1 MRHSRTAL
9 GVIFAIGLVG
19 FMHGAPAPQASDDLA
34 ERISRAEALDR
45 YNNPDALAA
54 YQSALAVAQSESD
67 RQHIARRL
75 AVLALQS
82 GDTDAA
88 RSAVDAYRQANGTG
102 WTDTDLQPEST
113 ELGDYGIAEIPG
125 IKDGFLRMAALA
137 TDLDPKELL
146 PALARNL
153 AAHGFR
159 VTLDSLRETEYLK
172 LIKQYISQAR
182 ELRQFAGDN
191 NTLDVPSCESAETA
205 QLLKTLGYRL
215 RNECGAEA
223 VLETVN
229 PSRAFLSIDSAF
241 PLTDLEDAYRRDV
254 GFHRPYGVVE
264 VPVLFG
270 TEYWQDIA
278 GNDDEGEFIDIF
290 LSDPA
295 LARLYAAMS
304 KMHRPTA
311 LALRETGD
319 AETLKNYAPVFDFFG
334 RSFELQD
341 GRAVTP
347 GGASAKAKWAELAG
361 VSPDK
366 GAAFFIAMAQQ
377 DDGWMAAYFDALSR
391 VSGPALTYLTSPERM
406 ERFYGAL
413 RGQVTSPGPAR
424 PIFRATAD
432 LLLLTARLDFDA
444 ATGQPRIPG
453 TIAAWSNLFQTHPHG
468 KYDGKL
474 TRSAENWRD
483 PDDLIEALF
492 ALSRKVVDNEPLE
505 IFLIITNLERRREQ
519 PLAPATVERLI
530 LEYPQF
536 GAQFSFLAESPA
548 LTDRT
553 IIAFLDSLQSIDR
566 INSLRRRADIVG
578 SQQALVSL
586 WQILVR
592 EGQIRPTEADESLYD
607 ISTALGNVRRNN
619 EELFQATRAG
629 VQRLFE
635 AAGANAGS
643 EPHQA
648 LVGLLVGRP
657 GPGEALHHDEVA
669 AQFNSLF
676 AQQRLVSIKTLFDLA
691 DHLERVSRGESFN
704 VAMAN
709 RLAETISDVR
719 LPQSE
724 LSTEESNAI
733 GIENGVDR
741 HIRQQRDLNLRR
753 MVDQADG
760 NPTELLEIRGEIAP
774 MLRDSLVGLVY
785 VYYSPPGA
793 ELIRS
798 NPLFVRSHD
807 FAGSEGRYSWN
818 KPRDRGVGWPA
829 SAGGRLVG
837 SLAGLP
843 YALNHA
849 EQNFLVP
856 EMRQALIWQ
865 DLAPQVLL
873 GATVPSWWNVTPEE
887 LHYVGLHLRMGRALV
902 VGTKLDETLKQKV
915 FAVLHRR
922 VGPAR
927 IWQVQTEL
935 AAGRIDAALE
945 ALTPTEYFD
954 LAASFASDDT
964 HYGAPFVSEIRR
976 LRSEHPERLSTEN
989 LSKTFGVP
997 HPELSGTFR
1006 PELLGLPLFPTMMG
1020 YSSRVLAESWEST
1033 NLYWAALADEA
1044 RLEPAEMN
1052 LQVPVWTQQ
1061 AIEQIFATHLDDWPA
1076 LLRSIRIVGNRYRD
1090 SLRSANSEQDGS
1102 QLVGQT
1108 R

>member
-1 MRHSRTAL
+1 M
-9 GVIFAIGLVG
+9 GLTG
-19 FMHGAPAPQASDDLA
+19 LTYGAPAPQSADDLA
-34 ERISRAEALDR
+34 QLISRAETLDR
-45 YNNPDALAA
+45 YNNPGALAA
-54 YQSALAVAQSESD
+54 YQSALIAAQSESD
-67 RQHIARRL
+67 RQRIARRL
-75 AVLALQS
+75 AVLALES

-88 RSAVDAYRQANGTG
+88 RSAIDAYRQANGTG
-102 WTDTDLQPEST
+102 WNSGDLSIESS
-113 ELGDYGIAEIPG
+113 EPAVAEDFGMIEIPG
-125 IKDGFLRMAALA
+125 IKDGFLRMAALS
-137 TDLDPKELL
+137 TEIKPKELL

-159 VTLDSLRETEYLK
+159 ISLDSLRDTEYLK
-172 LIKQYISQAR
+172 LIKQYLSQAR

-191 NTLDVPSCESAETA
+191 NTLDVPSCESEETA

-215 RNECGAEA
+215 RNECGPEA

-254 GFHRPYGVVE
+254 GFHQPYGVVE

-270 TEYWQDIA
+270 PDYWREVAGSDSQD
-278 GNDDEGEFIDIF
+278 EFIDVF

-295 LARLYAAMS
+295 LVRLYSAMS

-311 LALRETGD
+311 LALREFVD

-334 RSFELQD
+334 RSFELRD

-347 GGASAKAKWAELAG
+347 GGTAARAKWAELAG
-361 VSPDK
+361 VSPDE
-366 GAAFFIAMAQQ
+366 GAKFFIAMAQQ

-391 VSGPALTYLTSPERM
+391 VSGPALTYLTNPERM

-413 RGQVTSPGPAR
+413 RGRVTSPGPAR

-453 TIAAWSNLFQTHPHG
+453 TVAAWSKLFRTHPHG

-492 ALSRKVVDNEPLE
+492 ALSRKVVENEPLE
-505 IFLIITNLERRREQ
+505 IFLIITNLERSREQ
-519 PLAPATVERLI
+519 PFENSTVERLM
-530 LEYPQF
+530 LEYPKF
-536 GAQFSFLAESPA
+536 GAQFSYLTESPA
-548 LTDRT
+548 LSDET
-553 IIAFLDSLQSIDR
+553 IIAFLDSIASIDKVS
-566 INSLRRRADIVG
+566 SLRRRADIVG

-592 EGQIRPTEADESLYD
+592 EGHIGPAEADKSLYD
-607 ISTALGNVRRNN
+607 ISTGLSNVRRNN
-619 EELFQATRAG
+619 AELFQTTRAG

-635 AAGANAGS
+635 AAGKDAGT
-643 EPHQA
+643 EPHETLVA
-648 LVGLLVGRP
+648 LLAGRP
-657 GPGEALHHDEVA
+657 GPGEQTQHDEVT

-676 AQQRLVSIKTLFDLA
+676 AQQRLVSLKTLFDLA
-691 DHLERVSRGESFN
+691 DHLERVSRGENFN

-724 LSTEESNAI
+724 LSSEELTAI

-760 NPTELLEIRGEIAP
+760 NPAELLDIRGSIAP
-774 MLRDSLVGLVY
+774 ILRDSLVGLVY

-807 FAGSEGRYSWN
+807 FVGSEARYSWN

-856 EMRQALIWQ
+856 EIRQALIWQ
-865 DLAPQVLL
+865 DLAPQILL

-902 VGTKLDETLKQKV
+902 VGTKLDSELEQQV
-915 FAVLHRR
+915 FDALHRR
-922 VGPAR
+922 VSPAR

-935 AAGRIDAALE
+935 AAGRTEAALV

-954 LAASFASDDT
+954 LAASFVGDDST
-964 HYGAPFVSEIRR
+964 PYGAPFASEIRR
-976 LRSEHPERLSTEN
+976 LRTEFPERLSTGK

-997 HPELSGTFR
+997 HPELSGSFR

-1044 RLEPAEMN
+1044 HMEPAELN

-1076 LLRSIRIVGNRYRD
+1076 LLRSIRVVGNRYRD
-1090 SLRSANSEQDGS
+1090 SLKTSISGQERS
-1102 QLVGQT
+1102 QLIGQT